1 MAGSLSYSTRL
12 GKTLAGWFQL
22 LKAPKE
28 TDSDGK
34 TEEANQYVC
43 INCVVVQLS
52 RDASSLCH
60 RNLGDF
66 LLVPG
71 PVASGSARFCL
82 PGTVFSTCIG
92 E

>member
-1 MAGSLSYSTRL
+1 M
-12 GKTLAGWFQL
+12 
-22 LKAPKE
+22 
-28 TDSDGK
+28 DSDGK
-34 TEEANQYVC
+34 TKEANQYVC

-66 LLVPG
+66 LLAPG
-71 PVASGSARFCL
+71 PVGIRISPVLSS
-82 PGTVFSTCIG
+82 GTVFSTCIG